1 MRAVHNHL
9 IRATATMTLTL
20 PKIGFRTEGATAFT
34 GELYA
39 ESKPALSVGPIF
51 AKADWIR
58 LS

>member
-1 MRAVHNHL
+1 
-9 IRATATMTLTL
+9 MTLTL
-20 PKIGFRTEGATAFT
+20 PKVGFRTEGATAFT

-39 ESKPALSVGPIF
+39 EPKLALSVGPIF